1 MINNLVALILCS
13 AFLLHDATDLRANFQ
28 LEKEVQNC
36 EQIKKQ
42 THLYWHFT
50 DTPKSINYALYFNYL
65 YCKYSLGEVHD
76 VQGYSIFGMFSTID
90 SIEVA
95 EYDIN
100 KHQSLLTINVEDEQL
115 EHIDSFIVQNAQHR
129 VIIYNDDHSRMET
142 RAFFMSKLALYKQLG
157 FTHLAMEAFQDV
169 SQTVP
174 SFALG
179 YYFQEPIMAEIY
191 REAKRLGYT
200 FIPYEA
206 FEDDRMETQAKQLY
220 SQIQTLKPNEKV
232 LVFSGE
238 LNMAEDLPE
247 GVRLFGVF
255 LKK

>member
-1 MINNLVALILCS
+1 
-13 AFLLHDATDLRANFQ
+13 
-28 LEKEVQNC
+28 
-36 EQIKKQ
+36 
-42 THLYWHFT
+42 
-50 DTPKSINYALYFNYL
+50 
-65 YCKYSLGEVHD
+65 
-76 VQGYSIFGMFSTID
+76 
-90 SIEVA
+90 
-95 EYDIN
+95 
-100 KHQSLLTINVEDEQL
+100 
-115 EHIDSFIVQNAQHR
+115 
-129 VIIYNDDHSRMET
+129 
-142 RAFFMSKLALYKQLG
+142 MSKLALYKQLG